1 MNLRKG
7 HVAAT
12 ALTSAL
18 GEDSVDELQDLVK
31 VSIYLYI
38 SCLIMVKYA
47 MWSD

>member
-7 HVAAT
+7 HLAARVL
-12 ALTSAL
+12 ASAF
-18 GEDSVDELQDLVK
+18 GEDSVDELEDLVK

-47 MWSD
+47 M